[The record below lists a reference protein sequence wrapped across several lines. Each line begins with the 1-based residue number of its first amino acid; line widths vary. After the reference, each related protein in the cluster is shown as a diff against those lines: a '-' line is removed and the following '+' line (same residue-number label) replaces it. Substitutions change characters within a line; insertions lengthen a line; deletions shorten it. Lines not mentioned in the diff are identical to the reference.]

1 VIHERFLLS
10 GKKGLG
16 ECAMTYTLVNGVTVE
31 LEMCA
36 SLERNCSTEE
46 IIARAR
52 QRERG
57 RILLK
62 DN

>member
-1 VIHERFLLS
+1 
-10 GKKGLG
+10 
-16 ECAMTYTLVNGVTVE
+16 MTYTLVNWG
-31 LEMCA
+31 LPSSWRCA

-46 IIARAR
+46 IFAPAH

-57 RILLK
+57 YILLK

>member
-1 VIHERFLLS
+1 
-10 GKKGLG
+10 
-16 ECAMTYTLVNGVTVE
+16 MTYTLVNGVNVE

-46 IIARAR
+46 SFAPAR

-57 RILLK
+57 RIL
-62 DN
+62 